1 MAIIRIDE
9 IRKMGMDER
18 SKKLSELKT
27 ELSKMMAMK
36 AMGGSLEN
44 PARIRLLRKT
54 IARFHTVSREEELGI
69 RRAEKAE
76 GEKKAK
82 TKAKAKREK
91 AEKEEGDE
99 E

>member
-1 MAIIRIDE
+1 MAIMRIDE
-9 IRKMGMDER
+9 IRKMSKDER

-54 IARFHTVSREEELGI
+54 VARFHTVSREEELGI
-69 RRAEKAE
+69 QRAEKPEKAE
-76 GEKKAK
+76 KGKRAK
-82 TKAKAKREK
+82 EE
-91 AEKEEGDE
+91 AEKEEGAED
-99 E
+99 

>member
-1 MAIIRIDE
+1 MAIMRIDE
-9 IRKMGMDER
+9 IRKMGKDER
-18 SKKLSELKT
+18 SKKLSELKS

-54 IARFHTVSREEELGI
+54 IAQFYTVSREEELGI
-69 RRAEKAE
+69 RKAEKPE
-76 GEKKAK
+76 NSEKRGKK
-82 TKAKAKREK
+82 EK
-91 AEKEEGDE
+91 AEKEEGAE